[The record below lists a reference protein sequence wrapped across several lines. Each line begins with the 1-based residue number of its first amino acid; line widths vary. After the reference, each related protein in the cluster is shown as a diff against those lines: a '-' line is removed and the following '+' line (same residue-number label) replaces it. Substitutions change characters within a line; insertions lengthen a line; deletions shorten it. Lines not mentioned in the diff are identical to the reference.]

1 MLNVTSFKYYCNMWC
16 WFVGF
21 IMENQFIPD
30 VFFHLILT
38 WRKFPI
44 FWSIFNASVFVYAL
58 SLPM

>member
-1 MLNVTSFKYYCNMWC
+1 MWC